1 MSVALIQNGI
11 AIVLVISGLFFLML
25 GSVGIIR
32 FPDFFSRLH
41 PAGKADT
48 LGASL
53 LIIGLAV
60 QQGFSLLALKLII
73 VQVFIFLANP
83 AAAHALGRAAWRS
96 GLRPWTNEPAA
107 GEESPAASKNPEE
120 EK

>member
-1 MSVALIQNGI
+1 MTLSLLQQGLTILLVA
-11 AIVLVISGLFFLML
+11 SGMFFLLL
-25 GSVGIIR
+25 GSIGIIR

-53 LIIGLAV
+53 LIFGLALHFGWGLV
-60 QQGFSLLALKLII
+60 AAKLII
-73 VQVFIFLANP
+73 VQIFIFLANP

-96 GLRPWTNEPAA
+96 GLRPWTGDVSPTPATT
-107 GEESPAASKNPEE
+107 PEKE
-120 EK
+120 R